1 MDPAM
6 TFDHLVVQIALAVAN
21 RFRPIRRAVAMDI
34 DINLDAINLGAININ
49 ADAMDI
55 NLDFNVDA
63 MDLT

>member
-6 TFDHLVVQIALAVAN
+6 NFDLFVVEIALAVAN

-49 ADAMDI
+49 SDEMDI

-63 MDLT
+63 MDFT

>member
-6 TFDHLVVQIALAVAN
+6 NLLIVELALAVAN
-21 RFRPIRRAVAMDI
+21 RFRPIRRVVAMDI
-34 DINLDAINLGAININ
+34 DINLDAINLGAIDIN

-55 NLDFNVDA
+55 NLDFMDA